1 MLNYDLSNV
10 NALVVEDQDLM
21 RYLLA
26 GILRQLGLNKVVAS
40 SDGESAIRALKK
52 FTPDVIFTDY
62 RMEPMDGFKL
72 VKTVRAGHTPVERFV
87 PIVLVTAY
95 TSAREIV
102 RARDLGVTEFL
113 AKPISVRLVYL
124 RLCSI
129 IEHPRM
135 YVSTGEFFGPDR
147 RRRELANF
155 EKNKRKRPFEY
166 SEGAPR
172 GAERT

>member
-1 MLNYDLSNV
+1 MLNYDFSNV
-10 NALVVEDQDLM
+10 NALVVEDQDLI

-26 GILRQLGLNKVVAS
+26 GILRQLGLNQVVVAS
-40 SDGESAIRALKK
+40 DGEAALQILEK

-62 RMEPMDGFKL
+62 RMEPMDGFQLIKRI
-72 VKTVRAGHTPVERFV
+72 RAGKTPVERFV

-95 TSAREIV
+95 TSTREIM
-102 RARDLGVTEFL
+102 RARDLGATEFL

-147 RRRELANF
+147 RRRELADFVENR
-155 EKNKRKRPFEY
+155 RKRPFEY

-172 GAERT
+172 GAERA

>member
-1 MLNYDLSNV
+1 MLNYDFSNV

-21 RYLLA
+21 RYLLT
-26 GILRQLGLNKVVAS
+26 GVLRQLGLNRVVATG
-40 SDGESAIRALKK
+40 DGRAAIKALAK

-62 RMEPMDGFKL
+62 KMEPMNGFQLIK
-72 VKTVRAGHTPVERFV
+72 VIRSGDTPVERFI

-95 TSAREIV
+95 TSTREIV
-102 RARDLGVTEFL
+102 RARDLGATEFL

-124 RLCSI
+124 RLCAI

-135 YVSTGEFFGPDR
+135 YVSTKEFFGPDR

-155 EKNKRKRPFEY
+155 VTNRRKRPFEY
-166 SEGAPR
+166 PEGLPR
-172 GAERT
+172 SVERD

>member
-1 MLNYDLSNV
+1 MLNYDFSNV

-21 RYLLA
+21 RYLLG

-40 SDGESAIRALKK
+40 SDGESAIRALGK

-72 VKTVRAGHTPVERFV
+72 TKTIRSGHTPVERFV

-147 RRRELANF
+147 RRRETIGFVENR
-155 EKNKRKRPFEY
+155 RKRAFEY
-166 SEGAPR
+166 PEGGHRSIAR
-172 GAERT
+172 D